1 MTTRTLSSWPSWYQG
16 MCMPVPIL
24 HVFVEP
30 MNPSFYA
37 LVTATPHCTPLQHR
51 IQSGAPI
58 GGAQALWHTLTSS
71 SGTARWIHWNNRILS
86 ESPLCA
92 PYEAGLSCSAR
103 ALMCDRMRAVWS
115 GKALPAMDLLS
126 GNTNYF
132 TYWKLRVAWWLAKTF
147 CFEAGFAKQPKCFV
161 GRTKRGFRA
170 IYSRLYHPH

>member
-1 MTTRTLSSWPSWYQG
+1 MRHLTTRTLSSWPSWYQG

-71 SGTARWIHWNNRILS
+71 SGTTRWIHWNNRILS
-86 ESPLCA
+86 ESPLRA

-103 ALMCDRMRAVWS
+103 ARLCVTACVLSGRARPCRPWIYLVLPSRTEAVWRIS
-115 GKALPAMDLLS
+115 PILLMVEDS
-126 GNTNYF
+126 DFYIF
-132 TYWKLRVAWWLAKTF
+132 F
-147 CFEAGFAKQPKCFV
+147 
-161 GRTKRGFRA
+161 
-170 IYSRLYHPH
+170 IM

>member
-1 MTTRTLSSWPSWYQG
+1 MRRLTTRTLSSWPSWYQG

-58 GGAQALWHTLTSS
+58 CGAQALWHTLTSS

-86 ESPLCA
+86 ESPLRA

-103 ALMCDRMRAVWS
+103 ALTCDRMRAVWS

-126 GNTNYF
+126 TTKPYGSGLEDFAYITN
-132 TYWKLRVAWWLAKTF
+132 
-147 CFEAGFAKQPKCFV
+147 
-161 GRTKRGFRA
+161 GRRF
-170 IYSRLYHPH
+170 